1 MVSLEAPRC
10 LTLDQIP
17 FVGGNQAD
25 IRVCDRMASHMAT
38 LAYALLVSAL
48 AIYAASAA
56 TYVAHL
62 LSKRPALAVWG
73 GRILIAGLTLHGLG
87 KLVRFTALGV
97 VPVTG
102 PYEALNL
109 LALVIGVVFLYVAK
123 RYAVPALGAF
133 ATPLTIVT
141 LAASLA
147 FGDQSGTI
155 PEGLRSAWLPVH
167 LAFAI
172 GADAL
177 FAVAG
182 VTSLAY
188 VVQERLLR
196 KKRIGTL
203 FRNLPPLHVLDEVVH
218 RLIVVGWLLMSF
230 GMVAG
235 AFFAKQ
241 QWGDYWGW
249 DPRQTWSLL
258 TWLLFAAILHARL
271 TAGWRGRRAA
281 YLVLLAVVL
290 VLLAIPALDVFTN
303 TRHGGDYL

>member
-1 MVSLEAPRC
+1 
-10 LTLDQIP
+10 
-17 FVGGNQAD
+17 
-25 IRVCDRMASHMAT
+25 MAM
-38 LAYALLVSAL
+38 LAFALLVCAL
-48 AIYAASAA
+48 AVYAASTT

-62 LSKRPALAVWG
+62 VSKRPALALWG
-73 GRILIAGLTLHGLG
+73 GRILVAGLTLHALG
-87 KLVRFTALGV
+87 KLLRFASLGA

-123 RYAVPALGAF
+123 RYTVPALGAF
-133 ATPLTIVT
+133 ATPLALVT

-147 FGDQSGTI
+147 FGEQGGSI
-155 PEGLRSAWLPVH
+155 PASLRSAWLPVH

-172 GADAL
+172 SADAL

-188 VVQERLLR
+188 LVQERLLR
-196 KKRIGTL
+196 KKHIGTL

-218 RLIVVGWLLMSF
+218 RLIVVGWLLMTF

-241 QWGDYWGW
+241 QWGHYWDW

-271 TAGWRGRRAA
+271 TAGWRGRKAA
-281 YLVLLAVVL
+281 WLVVLAVLL
-290 VLLAIPALDVFTN
+290 VLLAIPALEVFTN

>member
-1 MVSLEAPRC
+1 
-10 LTLDQIP
+10 
-17 FVGGNQAD
+17 
-25 IRVCDRMASHMAT
+25 MAT
-38 LAYALLVSAL
+38 LAFGLLVFAL
-48 AIYAASAA
+48 AVYVASTT

-62 LSKRPALAVWG
+62 VSKRPSLAIWG
-73 GRILIAGLTLHGLG
+73 GRILVAGLTLHALG
-87 KLVRFTALGV
+87 KLLRFAALGA

-123 RYAVPALGAF
+123 RYSVPVLGAF
-133 ATPLTIVT
+133 ATPLAVVT

-147 FGDQSGTI
+147 FGGQSGTI

-172 GADAL
+172 SADAL

-182 VTSLAY
+182 VASLAY
-188 VVQERLLR
+188 LVQERLLR
-196 KKRIGTL
+196 RKRIGTL

-218 RLIVVGWLLMSF
+218 RLIVVGWLLMTF

-241 QWGDYWGW
+241 QWGHYWDW

-258 TWLLFAAILHARL
+258 IWLVFAAILHARL

-281 YLVLLAVVL
+281 WLVVLAVLLVLI
-290 VLLAIPALDVFTN
+290 AIPALGVFTN